1 MTKIPLAKKLKKKNH
16 LKLAFAQDLLVSE
29 LYDNYPKAIIHGGTA
44 IWRCYNGNRFSE
56 DIDVYLP
63 SINKKK
69 LDNFAD
75 KLINNGFKKNKL
87 KITDNAVFSKFSYQG
102 SVVRLEAVEK
112 SIKKYK
118 TEKFEMT
125 DGSFMVVNTLSPS
138 QLIKEKVG
146 AYLGRQKIRDL
157 YDIFFLVEYVKD
169 KKTIQKDLNKLL
181 NKFKPPKDKSDLE
194 TLIITGAIPQQ
205 KDMIQKIKRWVK

>member
-1 MTKIPLAKKLKKKNH
+1 M
-16 LKLAFAQDLLVSE
+16 LVSE
-29 LYDNYPKAIIHGGTA
+29 LYDHYPKAIIHGGTA

-56 DIDVYLP
+56 DIDVYLS
-63 SINKKK
+63 SINKEK
-69 LDNFAD
+69 LDDFAD
-75 KLINNGFKKNKL
+75 KLTKKGFEKNKL

-112 SIKKYK
+112 NIKKYK
-118 TEKFEMT
+118 NQKFEMT

-157 YDIFFLVEYVKD
+157 YDIFFLIEYVE
-169 KKTIQKDLNKLL
+169 NKRL
-181 NKFKPPKDKSDLE
+181 FR
-194 TLIITGAIPQQ
+194 
-205 KDMIQKIKRWVK
+205 KI